1 MTTQALIHL
10 LADGQVHSGASLAGQ
25 LGVSRTAVWKQVRR
39 AQDKGYDI
47 QTLKGRGYRL
57 LDRVDLLDRAGV
69 LAALPPELGSRVDVQ
84 VFETLD
90 STNAEVAR
98 QRSSALPAGGSTT
111 LVCIADTQ
119 TAGRGRR
126 GRAWQSPAGE
136 NLYLSLGLTLRGGFA
151 ALEGLS
157 LVIGVAL
164 ADALETL
171 DVPDV
176 CLKWP
181 NDLQVNGEKLAGILI
196 ELQGELEGAVQV
208 VAGIGLN
215 VHMRTAPGVDQAWT
229 SLARVG
235 AGRHWQRNQVAAA
248 IVASVLEAVARFE
261 HEGFG
266 VFRDRWQQRDV
277 FMDRDLVAVQGDL
290 QGVGC
295 GIDEAGHYRIR
306 TPQGLQTVR
315 AGEISMRVVS

>member
-1 MTTQALIHL
+1 MTTQALIQL
-10 LADGQVHSGASLAGQ
+10 LADGQIHSGASLAAR

-47 QTLKGRGYRL
+47 ETLKGRGYRL
-57 LDRVDLLDRAGV
+57 LDRVDLLDPAGIF
-69 LAALPPELGSRVDVQ
+69 AGLPPDLARPVDIQ

-98 QRSSALPAGGSTT
+98 QRATAASGNEAAT

-126 GRAWQSPAGE
+126 GRPWQSPAGE

-157 LVIGVAL
+157 LVIGVAI
-164 ADALETL
+164 ADALEAL
-171 DVPDV
+171 GVPDV
-176 CLKWP
+176 SLKWP
-181 NDLQVNGEKLAGILI
+181 NDLQVSGEKLAGILI
-196 ELQGELEGAVQV
+196 ELQGELEGAAQV

-215 VHMRTAPGVDQAWT
+215 VHMQQAPGVDQAWT

-235 AGRHWQRNQVAAA
+235 EGRRWRRNQLAAA
-248 IVASVLEAVARFE
+248 LVASVLNAVDRFE
-261 HEGFG
+261 REGFAP
-266 VFRDRWQQRDV
+266 FRARWQQRDV

-290 QGVGC
+290 RGLGC

-306 TPQGLQTVR
+306 TDQGLQTVR